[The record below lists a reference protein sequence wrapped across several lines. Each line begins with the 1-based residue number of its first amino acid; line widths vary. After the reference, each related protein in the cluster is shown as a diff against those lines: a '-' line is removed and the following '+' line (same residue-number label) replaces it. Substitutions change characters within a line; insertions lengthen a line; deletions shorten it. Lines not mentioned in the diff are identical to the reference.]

1 MLTIEQGRQPLNGD
15 LVWVELVRRGTLV
28 RLLRRYGVCEGVVTL
43 ADPDGR
49 EPTII
54 RQRGELL
61 VRGVVTPRA

>member
-1 MLTIEQGRQPLNGD
+1 MSMEQGRQPLNGD

-28 RLLRRYGVCEGVVTL
+28 RLLRRYRVCEGVVSL
-43 ADPDGR
+43 ADPAGR

-54 RQRGELL
+54 RQPGELL